1 MQSRRVPLVL
11 FACAAIVAVQ
21 TGYVAYKN
29 QDTLRAD
36 MEGRAQEALAM
47 LDGAQERAQR
57 RSTAL
62 ADTVTQKTAAAKDGV
77 KEFFTLSWIE
87 LPEITLPD
95 IEPEINKLAY
105 RIKQEEAKET
115 VDNTPLYLDDF
126 SQVQPAAGPMPAM
139 APPGSENIEVEAVLV
154 PQQVTVISSSRDGRI
169 KNIHVDNGDTFR
181 KGDLLIEYD
190 CDDLTAE
197 TDIVAAEKN
206 LAVKKTEGTEKLF
219 KLDLISD
226 LEKIDSETKNQQI
239 DARIRLYQARMQQ
252 CNIYA
257 SFDGR
262 VTNRLANANEYTRT
276 DRVLMEIASSE
287 PLRAEFLLPSKWLR
301 WVNVGAP
308 LDIML
313 NETEK
318 AYAAHVTRIYGE
330 VDPVSQSIQVVAT
343 MDPYADPLLPGMS
356 GQATLNTQR
365 IRDAGVNGYLDIP
378 AAP

>member
-1 MQSRRVPLVL
+1 MQSRRVPLIL
-11 FACAAIVAVQ
+11 FACAAIVAAQ
-21 TGYVAYKN
+21 TGYVAYQH

-36 MEGRAQEALAM
+36 INGRIQGVQETVAA
-47 LDGAQERAQR
+47 AQERAHR
-57 RSTAL
+57 RTSAL
-62 ADTVTQKTAAAKDGV
+62 AEGAGEKFASTQNAI

-87 LPEITLPD
+87 LPEIPD

-105 RIKQEEAKET
+105 RIKQEAPKET
-115 VDNTPLYLDDF
+115 VDTTPLYLQDF
-126 SQVQPAAGPMPAM
+126 SQVQPAAGPEPLSAPA
-139 APPGSENIEVEAVLV
+139 SENIEVEAVLV
-154 PQQVTVISSSRDGRI
+154 PQRVTVISSSRDGRI
-169 KNIHVDNGDTFR
+169 KDIHVDNGDKFR

-197 TDIVAAEKN
+197 TDIVAAEKT
-206 LAVKKTEGTEKLF
+206 LAAKKTEGTEKLF

-226 LEKIDSETKNQQI
+226 LEKIDSETKAQQI
-239 DARIRLYQARMQQ
+239 EARIRLYQARTQQ

-262 VTNRLANANEYTRT
+262 VTNRLANPNEYTRT

-308 LDIML
+308 IDIML

-318 AYAAHVTRIYGE
+318 AYTARVTRIYGE

-365 IRDAGVNGYLDIP
+365 IRDAGVNGYLDTTTTP
-378 AAP
+378 